1 MQHLPGQ
8 GSTAEEEDEDD
19 ASGGKKRR
27 EEKVIVSFVDKSEN
41 GMKDK

>member
-8 GSTAEEEDEDD
+8 GSTAEEDDEDD
-19 ASGGKKRR
+19 ASGGKKK
-27 EEKVIVSFVDKSEN
+27 EKVIVSFVDKRKN